1 MAQIKVY
8 TLRIDGRSKDII
20 LSALSDLQNRV
31 ESAVSNGATDEGTMQ
46 AYNCSRCQVQDRH
59 VYRDLVKAMEEGVKI
74 EDCLQCADCYVGCG
88 NKDVINISVLHC
100 LFCKWRI
107 QTFFEYGIGKMRCT
121 NCRYMRTS
129 LGTAGTNND

>member
-46 AYNCSRCQVQDRH
+46 AYDEVLQLRRGIA
-59 VYRDLVKAMEEGVKI
+59 LAPGEEVDT
-74 EDCLQCADCYVGCG
+74 EALQNAQMADEAPAEEPVVGPEAG
-88 NKDVINISVLHC
+88 IN
-100 LFCKWRI
+100 
-107 QTFFEYGIGKMRCT
+107 Q
-121 NCRYMRTS
+121 
-129 LGTAGTNND
+129 